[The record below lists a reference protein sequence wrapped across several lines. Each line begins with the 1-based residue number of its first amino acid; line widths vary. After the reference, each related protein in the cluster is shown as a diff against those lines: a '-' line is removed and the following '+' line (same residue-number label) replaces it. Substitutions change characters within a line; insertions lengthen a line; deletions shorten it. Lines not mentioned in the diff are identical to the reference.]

1 VRYVALVRGINVGGN
16 NRLPMADLSA
26 LCQSLGFCEPKTL
39 LQSGNVV
46 FHSDLDASIIEHRL
60 EEATE
65 RDLGLKVAY
74 MVRGLGEVQEI
85 VTKNPFHAEALS
97 DPSHLVVV
105 FFKRECP
112 DGVAIDWPGPERF
125 SLADR
130 HLYVYYPEGIGTS
143 KMPANL
149 IEKTFG
155 PCTAR
160 NWNTV
165 QKILALPSGD
175 HKI

>member
-1 VRYVALVRGINVGGN
+1 
-16 NRLPMADLSA
+16 MADLRA
-26 LCQSLGFCEPKTL
+26 LCLELGFREPKTL

-46 FHSDLDASIIEHRL
+46 FETNLDPKETESAL

-65 RDLGLKVAY
+65 AQLGLKVTY
-74 MVRGLGEVQEI
+74 MVRRLDEI
-85 VTKNPFHAEALS
+85 EAIVANNPFTQEAKT
-97 DPSHLVVV
+97 DPSHLVVAFLKNERQPEAV
-105 FFKRECP
+105 LE
-112 DGVAIDWPGPERF
+112 WPGPERF

-149 IEKTFG
+149 LEKTFG

-165 QKILALPSGD
+165 QKITALPFGTAT
-175 HKI
+175 